1 MSSTYSQNL
10 KLELIGDGE
19 QSGIW
24 GDTTNYNLGTLLEQA
39 ITGVQPITVGGSD
52 VTLTNFSGLSNQA
65 RNAVLYVTGSPGA
78 VRIIYTPANQ
88 SKTYIIYNGVDNG
101 YSLEVRV
108 TGQAS
113 GVTIPNGTTIL
124 MYTNGTQCF
133 LVSPSTAPTPTV
145 GTFTGYVIGTQL
157 YVTSGT
163 VLKDQVIYNPGFIT
177 VGNPNGYATVSLGT
191 SNPYTLIYTGT
202 TVNIGDATYRPNQ
215 PFVAVT
221 TPTQLATLDYIQ
233 NKTQSV
239 YLGGT
244 PTAPT
249 ATAATFEGYI
259 PTGTSILVVT
269 FVYPGSGGPSVGEF
283 INGTNVTAGSYIQAF
298 GTGSTATSVFSG
310 YISAGAGLTTP
321 GTTLTITGISS
332 GTPTTGQYIDGGA
345 TVLGTTLASGGALS
359 WGVSGASQLI
369 GSPTSP
375 VVFRGLGAGNG
386 GAGWYTLSTSSSSV
400 NITPIVAFS
409 QQAQLVNMSLLSNI
423 SFLVG
428 SLGTQDYNTVNITG
442 GTING
447 VTITGSNIATNSG
460 GTGQTS
466 LTPNSVLTAGSTSTS
481 AVNLVS
487 PGQLGNVLTSTAG
500 ATVNATALVSGTQY
514 SVLTLGTTLAAG
526 FVAVGATS
534 TSITGS
540 IAGTTLTVTAG
551 SGVAIGQI
559 LSGTGVT
566 ANTTITA
573 LGTGTGG
580 AGTYTVSASQTVS
593 STTITALNPTFT
605 ATGQATGNGTVQVT
619 TWTSSTPAT
628 INLLTAMTAKA
639 YNWNGLTTNTS
650 LDFTGIPSW
659 AEQITVV
666 FSELSTNGN
675 SPVQIQLGA
684 GSIQTTGY
692 ISNTFSYNSGNTT
705 SSTAGF
711 AIDQG
716 GSSGGSVASRMG
728 NITISLLGSNTW
740 VSSGVLITANITP
753 SAGRVNL
760 SGTLDRVRIT
770 TIGGT
775 EIFDAGSV
783 NVLYQ

>member
-1 MSSTYSQNL
+1 MSSQYSQNL

-108 TGQAS
+108 TGQSS

-145 GTFTGYVIGTQL
+145 GVFNGYVTGFQL
-157 YVTSGT
+157 NVTSGT
-163 VLKDQVIYNPGFIT
+163 VLKDQVIYNPEFIT
-177 VGNPNGYATVSLGT
+177 IGNPNGYATVSAGT
-191 SNPYTLIYTGT
+191 SNPYTLTYSGT
-202 TVNIGDATYRPNQ
+202 SVNIGDAVYRPNQ

-249 ATAATFEGYI
+249 ASASVFEGYI

-269 FVYPGSGGPSVGEF
+269 SVYPGSPGVSVGQF
-283 INGTNVTAGSYIQAF
+283 INGTNVTFGSVIQAN
-298 GTGSTATSVFSG
+298 GTGSAAASTFSG
-310 YISAGAGLTTP
+310 YISSGAGSSTP

-332 GTPTTGQYIDGGA
+332 GTPTLGQYIDGGA
-345 TVLGTTLASGGALS
+345 TTLGTTLASGSGLS
-359 WGVSGASQLI
+359 WGVSGAAQSV

-375 VVFRGLGAGNG
+375 VVFRGLGAGSG
-386 GAGWYTLSTSSSSV
+386 STGWYTLSTAST
-400 NITPIVAFS
+400 NAAITPIVAFT

-447 VTITGSNIATNSG
+447 VTITGSNIAVNSG

-466 LTPNSVLTAGSTSTS
+466 LTPNSVLTAGSTSTGS
-481 AVNLVS
+481 VVQVRPETNGNL
-487 PGQLGNVLTSTAG
+487 LTSTAG
-500 ATVNATALVSGTQY
+500 ATVNASALVEGVQY
-514 SVLTLGTTLAAG
+514 T
-526 FVAVGATS
+526 
-534 TSITGS
+534 I
-540 IAGTTLTVTAG
+540 LTVGGTPTNWESIGAAAATVGTVFVKNSTA
-551 SGVAIGQI
+551 
-559 LSGTGVT
+559 
-566 ANTTITA
+566 
-573 LGTGTGG
+573 
-580 AGTYTVSASQTVS
+580 
-593 STTITALNPTFT
+593 
-605 ATGQATGNGTVQVT
+605 ATGNGTAT
-619 TWTSSTPAT
+619 TNVWTSATPAT
-628 INLLTAMTAKA
+628 SITPTSGTAPYYGARAFAMFSTLLYSNIAATYSQSGTTVTLTVASHAYQAGHYIYVDMTSGTGVDGLYVVTSVTPTTIVYTAGTS
-639 YNWNGLTTNTS
+639 LTTSGSATIQQCSLWNT
-650 LDFTGIPSW
+650 GGNI
-659 AEQITVV
+659 ANVV
-666 FSELSTNGN
+666 Y
-675 SPVQIQLGA
+675 
-684 GSIQTTGY
+684 QTTGVF
-692 ISNTFSYNSGNTT
+692 IINFTT
-705 SSTAGF
+705 PMPYANYTAM
-711 AIDQG
+711 
-716 GSSGGSVASRMG
+716 GSA
-728 NITISLLGSNTW
+728 GSNNGAAF
-740 VSSGVLITANITP
+740 SNADDNMISFGQSGYTGIRTTQSIRGFSTN
-753 SAGRVNL
+753 SAGTGLENGSLTSV
-760 SGTLDRVRIT
+760 
-770 TIGGT
+770 TI
-775 EIFDAGSV
+775 FA
-783 NVLYQ
+783 

>member
-39 ITGVQPITVGGSD
+39 ITGVQPITVGGFD
-52 VTLTNFSGLSNQA
+52 VPLTNFPGLSNQA

-78 VRIIYTPANQ
+78 VRIIYLPANQ

-191 SNPYTLIYTGT
+191 SNPYTLTYTGT

-259 PTGTSILVVT
+259 PTGTAVLVVT
-269 FVYPGSGGPSVGEF
+269 FVYPGSGGPSVGQF
-283 INGTNVTAGSYIQAF
+283 INGTNITSGSYVQAN
-298 GTGSTATSVFSG
+298 GTGSSVASVFSG
-310 YISAGAGLTTP
+310 YISAGAGLSTP

-332 GTPTTGQYIDGGA
+332 GTPTLGQYLDGGS
-345 TVLGTTLASGGALS
+345 TVLGTTLASGGGVTPLS
-359 WGVSGASQLI
+359 WGVSGAAQLV
-369 GSPTSP
+369 GGPGNS
-375 VVFRGLGAGNG
+375 VVFRGLGAGSG
-386 GAGWYTLSTSSSSV
+386 STGWYTLNTASSNV

-460 GTGQTS
+460 GTGLTS
-466 LTPNSVLTAGSTSTS
+466 LTPNSVLIAGSTSTS
-481 AVNLVS
+481 AVNPVRPS
-487 PGQLGNVLTSTAG
+487 TLGNVLSSTAG
-500 ATVNATALVSGTQY
+500 ATITVSSATMVLGVQYTIVS
-514 SVLTLGTTLAAG
+514 LGTTTTQANWN
-526 FVAVGATS
+526 T
-534 TSITGS
+534 
-540 IAGTTLTVTAG
+540 IAGTSGLTYVVG
-551 SGVAIGQI
+551 SVFTCANI
-559 LSGTGVT
+559 GTGLGDGT
-566 ANTTITA
+566 IATT
-573 LGTGTGG
+573 
-580 AGTYTVSASQTVS
+580 
-593 STTITALNPTFT
+593 N
-605 ATGQATGNGTVQVT
+605 
-619 TWTSSTPAT
+619 WTSTPAT
-628 INLLTAMTAKA
+628 IAAGAVGPTQLSGQQTGSFPVYGVRAFAYIDWNRGTVAANALVTGQTYVIQDSGTSVNWIAMGSSSTAFGTVFTKNSTTYSGTGGTA
-639 YNWNGLTTNTS
+639 YNLVSKGFSQIYYSASNYIVRFTFEGGSYPSQHQYAITATAGDNGAQRYAAQYNR
-650 LDFTGIPSW
+650 DATGF
-659 AEQITVV
+659 Q
-666 FSELSTNGN
+666 LST
-675 SPVQIQLGA
+675 SDDA
-684 GSIQTTGY
+684 
-692 ISNTFSYNSGNTT
+692 SYNSVT
-705 SSTAGF
+705 
-711 AIDQG
+711 Q
-716 GSSGGSVASRMG
+716 
-728 NITISLLGSNTW
+728 L
-740 VSSGVLITANITP
+740 
-753 SAGRVNL
+753 
-760 SGTLDRVRIT
+760 
-770 TIGGT
+770 
-775 EIFDAGSV
+775 
-783 NVLYQ
+783 NVMVIY